1 MIQLLQFLGALSL
14 MVIIHEFGHFI
25 AARMFGVRVE
35 KFYLFF
41 NPGFSLFKYKSKKSG
56 TEYGI
61 GWLPLGG
68 YVKVSGM
75 VDESLDLDQLKK
87 EPQPWEFRAKP
98 AWQRLIIMA
107 AGVFMNFLT
116 AVVVSAMLLFA
127 YGERYVALSDA
138 KYGMEFSEVAQKH
151 GFVNGD
157 ILLMADGKPL
167 QSLDMETMRTIFDAG
182 NITVLRAGDTLQVP
196 VNESLKLDLLESQQG
211 FASFRFPFVILQ
223 VGDMTPAQLAGF
235 QAGDSVVAMN
245 GIAVPTHQDAN
256 VILKAHKLTPLSI
269 DYVRDGQLCS
279 TTVTPDSAGLLG
291 VYLTPYSQLLP
302 VTQVNYGFFESFP
315 LGLTN
320 GVKMFTGYA
329 DDFKVVFTPQGA
341 SSIGGFGTLAGLF
354 PDSFS
359 AQYFW
364 TLIAYMSVVLAFM
377 NLLPIPG
384 LDGGHILFLLIECIR
399 RKPLSQKVMVK
410 AQIAGMI
417 LLFALLF
424 YANGMDLLR
433 WLK

>member
-1 MIQLLQFLGALSL
+1 MLQFVGALSL
-14 MVIIHEFGHFI
+14 MVIIHEFGHYI
-25 AARMFGVRVE
+25 TARMFGVRVE

-41 NPGFSLFKYKSKKSG
+41 NPGFTLFKYTSKKSG

-61 GWLPLGG
+61 GWLPFGG
-68 YVKVSGM
+68 YVKLSGM
-75 VDESLDLDQLKK
+75 IDESLDTKQLAS
-87 EPQPWEFRAKP
+87 EVQPWEFRAKP

-116 AVVVSAMLLFA
+116 AVIVSAMLLFA
-127 YGERYVALSDA
+127 YGDRYVALNDA
-138 KYGMEFSEVAQKH
+138 KYGMEFSQVAQKY

-157 ILLMADGKPL
+157 ILLMADEKPL
-167 QSLDMETMRTIFDAG
+167 ESLDMETMRVIFDAKQ
-182 NITVLRAGDTLQVP
+182 ISVLRAGDTVQVP
-196 VNESLKLDLLESQQG
+196 VNESLKLDLIESQQG
-211 FASFRFPFVILQ
+211 FASFRFPFVIQQ
-223 VGDMTPAQLAGF
+223 VGDMTPAQLAGL

-245 GIAVPTHQDAN
+245 GISVPTHQDAN

-291 VYLTPYSQLLP
+291 VYLTPCSQLLP

-315 LGLTN
+315 LGLER
-320 GVKMFTGYA
+320 GVGMFTGYA

-341 SSIGGFGTLAGLF
+341 SSIGGFGTLASLF

-399 RKPLSQKVMVK
+399 RKPLSQKFMVR
-410 AQIAGMI
+410 AQIIGMI

-424 YANGMDLLR
+424 YANGMDLIR
-433 WLK
+433 WLG